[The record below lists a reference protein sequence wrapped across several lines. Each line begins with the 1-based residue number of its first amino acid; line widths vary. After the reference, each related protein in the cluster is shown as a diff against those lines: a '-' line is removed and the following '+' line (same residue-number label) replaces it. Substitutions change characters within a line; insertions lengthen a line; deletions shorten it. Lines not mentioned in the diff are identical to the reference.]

1 MPCCSTALTT
11 STSERHK
18 DQCER
23 WWVNYRTP
31 HNRKCSAC
39 KGTAL
44 WQHPPPS
51 LQPPFTKTGAPV
63 SSFLCGLLTAGTWPR
78 RTDPSKQS
86 HGGGVTWKSEW
97 MVGNDCF
104 EGKVHSPLG
113 LVQPYLLRLPGSRLS
128 WESRANM
135 VSAPCLTHALLPP
148 RTPGPYNWKSHQLT
162 SKIQVQRSQ
171 FGSSICNVKSK
182 SYSTLCI

>member
-1 MPCCSTALTT
+1 MLCMQGYSSLTT
-11 STSERHK
+11 P
-18 DQCER
+18 
-23 WWVNYRTP
+23 TP
-31 HNRKCSAC
+31 LSPAPLYKNRCTRQLFPMWSPDSWHLAKEDRSIKAIPWGWGHM
-39 KGTAL
+39 KI
-44 WQHPPPS
+44 
-51 LQPPFTKTGAPV
+51 
-63 SSFLCGLLTAGTWPR
+63 
-78 RTDPSKQS
+78 
-86 HGGGVTWKSEW
+86 W
-97 MVGNDCF
+97 MDGGNDCF

-113 LVQPYLLRLPGSRLS
+113 LVQPYLLTLPGSRLS

-162 SKIQVQRSQ
+162 SQIQVQRSQ